1 MSALWSVAG
10 DERVGPAAAS
20 AVQRWGSKA
29 EWLELKVDRAFHW
42 LCLLLI
48 AGLPGCQHRA
58 DTRIPPAN
66 VGQPSAADSFLG
78 AKAGEEREGGGVK
91 LCWCP
96 PGRFRMGS
104 PPDEP
109 ERRHDHI
116 GFRVV
121 AVRP

>member
-1 MSALWSVAG
+1 MKRSMVN
-10 DERVGPAAAS
+10 
-20 AVQRWGSKA
+20 
-29 EWLELKVDRAFHW
+29 RAFHW

-78 AKAGEEREGGGVK
+78 AKAGEEREVGGVK

-109 ERRHDHI
+109 ERRPGETQVLATLSMNHANAR
-116 GFRVV
+116 GR
-121 AVRP
+121 